1 MKIQEICQTLRNIV
15 CDEFEVTEDQITSNS
30 RELRLTEARYVM
42 FSILSKNTR
51 YKQEL
56 IAEYATPPLKLN
68 RSVVSYGL
76 KKVEDWIDTDEL
88 FEKKYNN
95 CKQKFIDEI

>member
-15 CDEFEVTEDQITSNS
+15 CEEFEVTEDQITSNS
-30 RELRLTEARYVM
+30 RELRFTEARYVM

-56 IAEYATPPLKLN
+56 IAEYATTPLKLN
-68 RSVVSYGL
+68 RSVVSYGVR
-76 KKVEDWIDTDEL
+76 KVEDWKDTDKL
-88 FEKKYNN
+88 FERKYNN
-95 CKQKFIDEI
+95 CKQKFIQEC